1 MKPMVVAFVFALSAH
16 LVTGCCTC
24 PGDTGVNWTVA
35 DQGGE
40 SPREAAT
47 STRESAATNATQAT
61 APARRAGTGPVDQ
74 AQAAELATNHAF
86 AEGLDVETYSDIVVT
101 SGANSNWVVT
111 FTKPRSRRYFII
123 NVNRLTRATETGEI
137 R

>member
-1 MKPMVVAFVFALSAH
+1 MKSIVVAFVFALCAQV
-16 LVTGCCTC
+16 LTGCCSC
-24 PGDTGVNWTVA
+24 PQDTGVNWTVA

-40 SPREAAT
+40 TPQETARETTPVAPPAAT
-47 STRESAATNATQAT
+47 STRRT
-61 APARRAGTGPVDQ
+61 GTGAVDQ
-74 AQAAELATNHAF
+74 AEAAELATNHAF

-111 FTKPRSRRYFII
+111 FSKPRSRRYFIV
-123 NVNRLTRATETGEI
+123 NVNRQTRETQTGEI